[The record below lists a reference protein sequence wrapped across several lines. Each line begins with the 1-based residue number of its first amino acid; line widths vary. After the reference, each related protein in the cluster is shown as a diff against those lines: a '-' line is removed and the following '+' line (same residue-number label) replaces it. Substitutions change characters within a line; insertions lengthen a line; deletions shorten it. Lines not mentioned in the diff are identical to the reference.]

1 MSIETVLDNCQYC
14 AECCKQ
20 QDVLVE
26 DEEINVIS
34 KKLGI
39 EIEGFSIQQ
48 YLEGLLKTTYYRI
61 LRHKPN
67 GYCIFLETNEE
78 KYTCSIY
85 EFRPKFCAEYPSND
99 RQLEWCNE
107 HKPIISK

>member
-14 AECCKQ
+14 AECCKW

-34 KKLGI
+34 KKLAI
-39 EIEGFSIQQ
+39 EIEDFGTRQ
-48 YLEGLLKTTYYRI
+48 YLEGSLKTIHYRI
-61 LRHKPN
+61 LKHKSD
-67 GYCIFLETNEE
+67 GHCIFLETNEK
-78 KYTCSIY
+78 KYACSIY

-99 RQLEWCNE
+99 GQFEWCNE